1 MEGIGE
7 AVNNY
12 FPTPVLKGDCGCL
25 CKPPVADS
33 FYPGTTAAV
42 DVESG
47 GIGDSNYRE
56 VRAKG
61 LPPILRMGTLAG
73 FLGAMGDDT
82 LDLIDSGSVGSFV
95 DAPPVFVPQ
104 IENNSGFLTPF
115 QGISPSVLNFE
126 SAPEGSL
133 QFSSPTN
140 VAQIPSNIA
149 PATSQPGTSVASTA
163 ISAASQLLKAR
174 TGGPTLTMSPA
185 QIAAMQKAQQAN
197 LGMSQILPG
206 VTNQNLFLYGG
217 AALLVLA
224 LTMGRK

>member
-1 MEGIGE
+1 M
-7 AVNNY
+7 NNY

-33 FYPGTTAAV
+33 FYPGTTAAI
-42 DVESG
+42 DLESG

-61 LPPILRMGTLAG
+61 IPPILRMGKLAG
-73 FLGAMGDDT
+73 FFGAMGDDS
-82 LDLIDSGSVGSFV
+82 LDLLESGSVGSFV
-95 DAPPVFVPQ
+95 DSPPVFVPQ
-104 IENNSGFLTPF
+104 IENNSGFLSPF
-115 QGISPSVLNFE
+115 PGSFPSLDLLA
-126 SAPEGSL
+126 SAPEGTL

-163 ISAASQLLKAR
+163 ISAASQLLKSR
-174 TGGPTLTMSPA
+174 TSGPTLTMSPA

-224 LTMGRK
+224 LTMGKK